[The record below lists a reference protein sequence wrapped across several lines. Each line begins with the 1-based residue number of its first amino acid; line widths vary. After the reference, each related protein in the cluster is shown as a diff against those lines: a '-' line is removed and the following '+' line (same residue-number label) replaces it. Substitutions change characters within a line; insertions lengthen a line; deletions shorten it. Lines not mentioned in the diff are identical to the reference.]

1 MTHNKKNWLTTT
13 TGIITSVTSAIAAI
27 TALVATVANL
37 PFWSAE
43 DASTPTQEHIQ
54 ASDITT
60 GLWVSN
66 NYYKESAA
74 DFHFDLLG
82 KTLVGTYNNEK
93 EDAKIINGAITHNLD
108 KHTMIV
114 NAFWV
119 ENKSNKECATLKDGS
134 KYWGQLRLEFTST
147 SAFVGSWG
155 IVTMRQIEALLVPN
169 HLKCLIINKN
179 TFVVP
184 ASARLF

>member
-1 MTHNKKNWLTTT
+1 MTDNKKNWLTTT
-13 TGIITSVTSAIAAI
+13 TGIITSVTAAIAAI

-37 PFWSAE
+37 PFWSAD
-43 DASTPTQEHIQ
+43 DASTPTQEHLQ

-60 GLWVSN
+60 GVWVSN

-74 DFHFDLLG
+74 DFHFDLFG

-134 KYWGQLRLEFTST
+134 KYWGQLRLEFTSA
-147 SAFVGSWG
+147 SAFVGRWG
-155 IVTMRQIEALLVPN
+155 YCDDAPDRSFTGA
-169 HLKCLIINKN
+169 K
-179 TFVVP
+179 
-184 ASARLF
+184 SS